1 MVEDVKVPLLPESVS
16 DAVVSK
22 WHKNVG
28 DFVSEGEIIAELETD
43 KIMLEVP
50 SMFSGKLTQI
60 LKKSGS
66 HVVSDETLCSVDCDA
81 NVPDQPSEE
90 SKVDHSNVEKDF
102 SEQEKGRTAID
113 QIRYAKENAVKGPNV
128 RKVLYEQS
136 IDEKDIVCENNG
148 RISNDD
154 LDAHIKEKINSV
166 SANENINADTFV
178 ERLDRSVP
186 MTRLRKT
193 ISKRLLDSQKNTA
206 SLTTFNEVDLSKV
219 IDLRSK
225 YKDEFKDK
233 YGVKLG
239 FMSFFTRACCH
250 ALHAFPEV
258 NASVDGED
266 IIYHDYC
273 DIGIAVSTEKGLLVP
288 ILRNAE
294 LLDMAEIEK
303 KILDFSSR
311 SRANKITL
319 DELTGG
325 TFSITNGGVF
335 GSMLSTP
342 ILNPPQSAILGMH
355 NIVKRPVVVDNTIE
369 IRPMM
374 YLALTYDHCIVDGS
388 QAVRFL
394 VMVKDLL
401 EDPDRL
407 LLQI

>member
-60 LKKSGS
+60 LKQSGS
-66 HVVSDETLCSVDCDA
+66 HVVSDEVLCSVDCAA
-81 NVPDQPSEE
+81 NVPDQSFAESVTDLPSVEE
-90 SKVDHSNVEKDF
+90 QLPEP
-102 SEQEKGRTAID
+102 EKGPTAID
-113 QIRYAKENAVKGPNV
+113 QIRQAKENVVKGPNV
-128 RKVLYEQS
+128 RRVLYEQS
-136 IDEKDIVCENNG
+136 IDEKDIVCENQG

-154 LDAHIKEKINSV
+154 IDGYMIDKTKSV
-166 SANENINADTFV
+166 SVNDGPSTDFSV

-193 ISKRLLDSQKNTA
+193 ISKRLLDSQENTA

-225 YKDEFKDK
+225 YKDEFKEK

-239 FMSFFTRACCH
+239 FMSFFTRECCH

-258 NASVDGED
+258 NASIDGED

-273 DIGIAVSTEKGLLVP
+273 DIGIAVSTEKGLFVP

-303 KILDFSSR
+303 KILDFSGR
-311 SRANKITL
+311 SKANKITL

-335 GSMLSTP
+335 GSMMSTP

-355 NIVKRPVVVDNTIE
+355 NIVKRPVVVDNAIE